1 MTLKEAMI
9 YRGENESTLAL
20 MLATRPLDVRRWC
33 KPGGLEKLSA
43 QRLQQLAKAECP
55 EAAAAGKSAGWR
67 GTDHRRRCGV

>member
-43 QRLQQLAKAECP
+43 QRLQQLAK
-55 EAAAAGKSAGWR
+55 SAGWR
-67 GTDHRRRCGV
+67 GADHRRRCGV

>member
-33 KPGGLEKLSA
+33 KPGGLLKLNA
-43 QRLQQLAKAECP
+43 QHGCSSWPRRWT
-55 EAAAAGKSAGWR
+55 AGY
-67 GTDHRRRCGV
+67 

>member
-33 KPGGLEKLSA
+33 KPGGLLKLSA
-43 QRLQQLAKAECP
+43 ARLQLAEALDGGVLITEDGAEF
-55 EAAAAGKSAGWR
+55 ELYGGR
-67 GTDHRRRCGV
+67 V

>member
-43 QRLQQLAKAECP
+43 QRMQHGCSSWP
-55 EAAAAGKSAGWR
+55 RRWTAG
-67 GTDHRRRCGV
+67 C

>member
-43 QRLQQLAKAECP
+43 QRLQQLAKALD
-55 EAAAAGKSAGWR
+55 G
-67 GTDHRRRCGV
+67 GVLITEGGAEFELYGGRV